1 MAPWFRVIVLF
12 FLFSIYIKKSLHK
25 LIKNIIFD
33 LGGVV
38 IPLTPE
44 VAWDRFEALGIK
56 DTRQRMGLYGQTG
69 IFLEVENGT
78 IDALTFQKK
87 LARLAQQQQP
97 DLFKDQPDPSFS
109 FEQTLW
115 AWKGYVEG
123 VDISRLNNLLKL
135 KQDYNVILL
144 SNTNPFIVAWAES
157 DDFSGDGHPLNY
169 YFHQTFYSCQMKDY
183 KPSKTIF
190 QKLID
195 QTGIN
200 PSESLFLDDGQKNI
214 EAAESLG
221 IHGLLVEKNQDWMP
235 FLTKELVK
243 LNNSH

>member
-1 MAPWFRVIVLF
+1 MAP
-12 FLFSIYIKKSLHK
+12 S
-25 LIKNIIFD
+25 
-33 LGGVV
+33 
-38 IPLTPE
+38 
-44 VAWDRFEALGIK
+44 
-56 DTRQRMGLYGQTG
+56 
-69 IFLEVENGT
+69 
-78 IDALTFQKK
+78 KK

-97 DLFKDQPDPSFS
+97 ELFKDQPDPSFS

-190 QKLID
+190 QKLI
-195 QTGIN
+195 
-200 PSESLFLDDGQKNI
+200 
-214 EAAESLG
+214 ESLG

>member
-1 MAPWFRVIVLF
+1 M
-12 FLFSIYIKKSLHK
+12 
-25 LIKNIIFD
+25 IKNIIFD

-44 VAWDRFEALGIK
+44 VAWSRFEYLGIK

-78 IDALTFQKK
+78 IDAPTFQKK
-87 LARLAQQQQP
+87 LAEMAQEQSGVFGDKEP
-97 DLFKDQPDPSFS
+97 CFS

-123 VDISRLNNLLKL
+123 VDLSRLNNLLKL

-144 SNTNPFIVAWAES
+144 SNTNPFIVSWAES
-157 DDFSGDGHPLNY
+157 DTFSGDEHPLDY

-183 KPSKTIF
+183 KPSQTIF
-190 QKLID
+190 QKMIEAA
-195 QTGIN
+195 GII

-214 EAAESLG
+214 DAAESLG
-221 IHGLLVEKNQDWMP
+221 IHGLLVEKNLDWMAP
-235 FLTKELVK
+235 LLHKLEELNK
-243 LNNSH
+243 N

>member
-1 MAPWFRVIVLF
+1 M
-12 FLFSIYIKKSLHK
+12 
-25 LIKNIIFD
+25 IKNIIFD

-44 VAWDRFEALGIK
+44 VAWDRFESLGIK

-78 IDALTFQKK
+78 IDALTFQRK
-87 LARLAQQQQP
+87 LALLAQQQSGIFTDNNP
-97 DLFKDQPDPSFS
+97 MVS
-109 FEQTLW
+109 FEKTQW
-115 AWKGYVEG
+115 AWKGYVESI
-123 VDISRLNNLLKL
+123 DIKRLNNLRQL

-157 DDFSGDGHPLNY
+157 KDFSGDGHPINH

-183 KPSKTIF
+183 KPSPTIF
-190 QKLID
+190 QKMIS
-195 QTGIN
+195 QAKIR
-200 PSESLFLDDGQKNI
+200 PEESLFLDDGPKNI

-221 IHGLLVEKNQDWMP
+221 IHGLLVEKNQDWMEP
-235 FLTKELVK
+235 LLHKLQEL
-243 LNNSH
+243 NRQ